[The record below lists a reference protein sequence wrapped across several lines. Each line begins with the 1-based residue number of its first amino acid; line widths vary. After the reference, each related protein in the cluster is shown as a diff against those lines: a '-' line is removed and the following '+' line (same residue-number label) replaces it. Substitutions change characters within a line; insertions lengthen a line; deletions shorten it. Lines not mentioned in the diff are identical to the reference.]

1 MEYSEDSLRELRFSL
16 PEDPGIYKYL
26 DEKNRIIY
34 VGKAKNLR
42 KRVNSYFTKQHSIDY
57 KTRILVSR
65 IRDIQY
71 TITNT
76 EREALILENSLIKQ
90 YQPRYNVMLKDGK
103 TYPYICIKNE
113 RFPRVFPTRTKEK
126 DGSTYFGPY
135 PNVRAMNSILDFIR
149 KNFKLRTCN
158 LALAEKN
165 ILSGKFKV
173 CLEFH
178 IGNCKGPCIGA
189 QQETSYNQDIDSIR
203 QLLKGNYSTLLHYL
217 KQSMLECAEQL
228 DFEQAQELKEKISFI
243 ERYKEKAT
251 VVSENISQIEVV
263 TIRTVE
269 DLSVINHFRILNGII
284 IQTHAFDVRKKE
296 FQDEEEVLVA
306 AISKLAAES
315 EEFYPEVISNIP
327 LTSQADV
334 LPFTVTV
341 PLRGDKARLVQLS
354 EKNCLSLLREK
365 ILQTDAKKKR
375 EYPEVLELLQKDL
388 NLSGVPRHIECFDNS
403 NFQGS
408 FPVASMVVFIDG
420 KPARR
425 EYRTFNIK
433 TVVGIDDFASMK
445 EIVTRRYSR
454 LLAEQKK
461 LPDLVVVDGGKGQLS
476 SAAEALTELGL
487 GTTLPIVGIAKRL
500 EEIYY
505 KNDPV
510 PVHISKKS
518 PSLKLLQHIRNEA
531 HKTAIEFHR
540 KKRLG
545 GTLKTRLTEIEGIG
559 KVTAQK
565 LLTHFRSISRLM
577 QASESEII
585 EISGQVRAV
594 PILEWRKTQ
603 QILEENDPKENL
615 SKDKD

>member
-1 MEYSEDSLRELRFSL
+1 MEYSEDSLRELRFSI

-26 DEKNRIIY
+26 DEKSRIIY

-42 KRVNSYFTKQHSIDY
+42 KRVNSYFTKQNSIDY

-165 ILSGKFKV
+165 IASGKFKV
-173 CLEFH
+173 CLEYH

-217 KQSMLECAEQL
+217 KQAMLECAEQL

-263 TIRTVE
+263 TIRTVD

-284 IQTHAFDVRKKE
+284 IQTHAYDVRKKE

-315 EEFYPEVISNIP
+315 DEFYPEVISNIP
-327 LTSQADV
+327 LTTQADV

-375 EYPEVLELLQKDL
+375 DYPEVLELLQKDL
-388 NLSGVPRHIECFDNS
+388 NLAGVPRHIECFDNS

-487 GTTLPIVGIAKRL
+487 GTSLPIVGIAKRL

-518 PSLKLLQHIRNEA
+518 PSLKLLQHLRNEA

-540 KKRLG
+540 KKRSR
-545 GTLKTRLTEIEGIG
+545 GTLKTQLTEVEGIG

-565 LLTHFRSISRLM
+565 LLTHFRSLNRLL
-577 QASESEII
+577 QASEAEII
-585 EISGQVRAV
+585 QIAGQARSAA
-594 PILEWRKTQ
+594 ILNWRNTQ
-603 QILEENDPKENL
+603 SSSENKQD
-615 SKDKD
+615 SVQDS

>member
-1 MEYSEDSLRELRFSL
+1 MEYSEDSLRELRFSI

-103 TYPYICIKNE
+103 TYPYICIRNE

-189 QQETSYNQDIDSIR
+189 QQETSYNHDIDSIR

-388 NLSGVPRHIECFDNS
+388 NLAGVPRHIECFDNS

-518 PSLKLLQHIRNEA
+518 PSLKLLQHLRNEA

-540 KKRLG
+540 KKRLR
-545 GTLKTRLTEIEGIG
+545 GTLKTQLTEVEGIG

-565 LLTHFRSISRLM
+565 LLTHFRSLNRLL
-577 QASESEII
+577 QASEAEII
-585 EISGQVRAV
+585 QIAGQSRSTA
-594 PILEWRKTQ
+594 ILDWRNAQNGSDNKPESEQ
-603 QILEENDPKENL
+603 D
-615 SKDKD
+615 S

>member
-1 MEYSEDSLRELRFSL
+1 MEYSEDSLRELRFSI

-173 CLEFH
+173 CLEYH

-518 PSLKLLQHIRNEA
+518 PSLKLLQHLRNEA

-540 KKRLG
+540 KKRLR
-545 GTLKTRLTEIEGIG
+545 GTLKTQLTEVEGIG

-565 LLTHFRSISRLM
+565 LLTHFRSLNRLL
-577 QASESEII
+577 QASEAEII
-585 EISGQVRAV
+585 QIAGQSRSTA
-594 PILEWRKTQ
+594 ILDWRNAQNGSDNKPESEQ
-603 QILEENDPKENL
+603 D
-615 SKDKD
+615 S

>member
-1 MEYSEDSLRELRFSL
+1 MEYSEDSLRELRFSI

-26 DEKNRIIY
+26 DEKSRIIY

-42 KRVNSYFTKQHSIDY
+42 KRVNSYFTKQNSIDY

-165 ILSGKFKV
+165 IASGKFKV
-173 CLEFH
+173 CLEYH

-203 QLLKGNYSTLLHYL
+203 QLLKGNYSTLLNYL
-217 KQSMLECAEQL
+217 KQAMLECAEQL

-263 TIRTVE
+263 TIRTVD

-284 IQTHAFDVRKKE
+284 IQTHAYDVRKKE

-315 EEFYPEVISNIP
+315 DEFYPEVISNIP
-327 LTSQADV
+327 LTTQADV

-375 EYPEVLELLQKDL
+375 DYPEVLELLQKDL
-388 NLSGVPRHIECFDNS
+388 NLAGVPRHIECFDNS

-487 GTTLPIVGIAKRL
+487 GTSLPIVGIAKRL

-518 PSLKLLQHIRNEA
+518 PSLKLLQHLRNEA

-540 KKRLG
+540 KKRSR
-545 GTLKTRLTEIEGIG
+545 GTLKTQLTEVEGIG

-565 LLTHFRSISRLM
+565 LLTHFRSLNRLL
-577 QASESEII
+577 QASEAEII
-585 EISGQVRAV
+585 QIAGQARSAA
-594 PILEWRKTQ
+594 ILNWRNTQ
-603 QILEENDPKENL
+603 SSSENKQD
-615 SKDKD
+615 SVQDS

>member
-1 MEYSEDSLRELRFSL
+1 MEYSEDSLRELRFSI

-26 DEKNRIIY
+26 DEKSRIIY

-42 KRVNSYFTKQHSIDY
+42 KRVNSYFTKQNSIDY

-165 ILSGKFKV
+165 IASGKFKV
-173 CLEFH
+173 CLEYH

-217 KQSMLECAEQL
+217 KQAMLECAEQL

-263 TIRTVE
+263 TIRTVD

-284 IQTHAFDVRKKE
+284 IQTHAYDVRKKE

-315 EEFYPEVISNIP
+315 DEFYPEVISNIP
-327 LTSQADV
+327 LTTPADV

-375 EYPEVLELLQKDL
+375 DYPEVLELLQKDL
-388 NLSGVPRHIECFDNS
+388 NLAGVPRHIECFDNS

-487 GTTLPIVGIAKRL
+487 GTSLPIVGIAKRL

-518 PSLKLLQHIRNEA
+518 PSLKLLQHLRNEA

-540 KKRLG
+540 KKRSR
-545 GTLKTRLTEIEGIG
+545 GTLKTQLTEVEGIG

-565 LLTHFRSISRLM
+565 LLTHFRSLNRLL
-577 QASESEII
+577 QASEAEII
-585 EISGQVRAV
+585 QIAGQARSAA
-594 PILEWRKTQ
+594 ILNWRNTQ
-603 QILEENDPKENL
+603 SSSENKQD
-615 SKDKD
+615 SVQDS